1 MTTYSKILNLVS
13 GVARTIDLSNTSNV
27 LGVANLE
34 LLGSTSGHLLQTAS
48 ATTTSYTI
56 VWPDSQGAAS
66 TFLQNDGSGNL
77 SWSPISSSPAISNT
91 FVAGQ
96 SFSANTS
103 YVVRWGMNAL
113 SETTNRVYAADYDT
127 SSYDEFWALGIAMST
142 SGVTAGQNIQVY
154 SFGTYT
160 LGSSD
165 TPFNTVNIGAPVWLT
180 SAGAFSVT
188 APTGTSEADLKIG
201 IIMSTT
207 SIWLDGQ
214 VTGIGNA
221 NGGVPI
227 YPLEVAAG
235 GTGLNSLT
243 PYAVIC
249 GGTGSTT
256 AMQQVSGLGTSGYVL
271 TSNGASALPTW
282 QPGGTSLTFSDSLV
296 NNSGTVTLVNDSA
309 SPGNSKYYGTNSGGT
324 LGYYSIPA
332 SGITQLT
339 GDVTAGPGTGSQV
352 ASLVATS
359 NSTLTTLSAL
369 SLPTSQLSGDISLTS
384 QVSGVLPIANG
395 GTNANSASGAFTNL
409 SPQTTKGDLISY
421 DSAPNRHGVPD
432 DYGSIIADSS
442 QTDGWR
448 NTTYTQTQGKPGKNY
463 IQYADIENNSTTG
476 WTLGTIGTLTNG
488 LPTGS
493 PTFGSGASGNLS
505 IAATSSSIEGVYSLN
520 YVSSAATTQGN
531 MVASSSYA
539 IDAEDQAKVLTVK
552 FYYKAASGASNC
564 NFSGTSSNSFAWALY
579 DVTNSSWLSSAGNF
593 NLIQNSGCGYVTGTC
608 QTNATTANIRLCVY
622 NANAT
627 SGATTITLD
636 GFYVG
641 PQTAPS
647 GPAMGDWIDI
657 SSVITI
663 TGFGSTTNLS
673 CWRRRVGDSYQYRG
687 TFKAGTVAAAPGIIQ
702 LPSTETI
709 DTTKF
714 SSTANVQRVGFCQ
727 DITSSGTATNSYA
740 GNPSDLFYDG
750 STSNQVFLGQQTQS
764 SAYTKRNVNVWADN
778 NDAFTFEFTVPIAGF
793 SSNSVMSSDTDTR
806 VVAFQATHSANVSF
820 STGNP
825 IVLPVVTYD
834 THAGYNASTGLYTV
848 QVTGYYNA
856 SVSGVAPNGSEYF
869 ALYKNTSNYGPYFE
883 VDSSGDPR
891 SGSIDVFCN
900 AGDTLSFRPVSG
912 PSTALAFSAGQL
924 QTIFSISR
932 KSGPAVITATEVTG
946 ARYHASSTS
955 ISGSLAAITYSTK
968 DFDTHAGYSGST
980 YTIPSSGAY
989 QINASAQVSGT
1000 FALNTQTIIQIYRNG
1015 SAISGDQNYAGGV
1028 ETDVFVN
1035 VSDIYPCVAGDTIQV
1050 YLSSGASSAAIVSSN
1065 IYNVFSISKTGRG
1078 A

>member
-463 IQYADIENNSTTG
+463 IRYADFENNSTTG

-505 IAATSSSIEGVYSLN
+505 IATTSSSIEGVYSLN
-520 YVSSAATTQGN
+520 LVSSTATTQGN
-531 MVASSSYA
+531 MLASSSYA

-593 NLIQNSGCGYVTGTC
+593 NLIQSSGCGYVTGTC

-627 SGATTITLD
+627 SGAATLTLD

-657 SSVITI
+657 SSLITI
-663 TGFGSTTNLS
+663 TGFGSTTNGS
-673 CWRRRVGDSYQYRG
+673 HWRRRVGDSYHYRG
-687 TFKAGTVAAAPGIIQ
+687 TFKAGTVAASPGIIQ
-702 LPSTETI
+702 IPSTETI
-709 DTTKF
+709 DTAKF
-714 SSTANVQRVGFCQ
+714 SSTANVQRVGFAQ
-727 DITSSGTATNSYA
+727 DILASAGPTNSYSSA
-740 GNPSDLFYDG
+740 PCDLFYDG
-750 STSNQVFLGQQTQS
+750 STNNQVFFGQQVGS
-764 SAYTKRNVNVWADN
+764 SAYTKRNVSLWGNN
-778 NDAFTFEFTVPIAGF
+778 NDAFAYEFIVPIAGF
-793 SSNSVMSSDTDTR
+793 SSNSVMSNDTDTR
-806 VVAFQATHSANVSF
+806 VVAASYYVSSNTSVGSGVQINFDTKLFDTYAAVTTGASAWKF
-820 STGNP
+820 IAP
-825 IVLPVVTYD
+825 
-834 THAGYNASTGLYTV
+834 
-848 QVTGYYNA
+848 VTGIYNVAA
-856 SVSGVAPNGSEYF
+856 SIRLNNTGVDCSVYKNGSNY
-869 ALYKNTSNYGPYFE
+869 AYIVTSETAGEIN
-883 VDSSGDPR
+883 
-891 SGSIDVFCN
+891 SGSVLVQLN
-900 AGDTLSFRPVSG
+900 AGDFVDIRPDGSVTVDGGAAPYFTSV
-912 PSTALAFSAGQL
+912 
-924 QTIFSISR
+924 SISR
-932 KSGPAVITATEVTG
+932 LSGPAVVAATESVNGLYTDTTGSSIGTSYGTYTFATKVRDTHNAYSSGTLTIPVSGMYHFDTTMVT
-946 ARYHASSTS
+946 ASVVYTAGQAFLIS
-955 ISGSLAAITYSTK
+955 IQRNGSIIAFGQVLADAAIT
-968 DFDTHAGYSGST
+968 D
-980 YTIPSSGAY
+980 PE
-989 QINASAQVSGT
+989 QASASV
-1000 FALNTQTIIQIYRNG
+1000 Y
-1015 SAISGDQNYAGGV
+1015 
-1028 ETDVFVN
+1028 
-1035 VSDIYPCVAGDTIQV
+1035 YPCSAGDTIV
-1050 YLSSGASSAAIVSSN
+1050 VKVLSSVATTGNTTAG
-1065 IYNVFSISKTGRG
+1065 YNNFSWARVGN
-1078 A
+1078 

>member
-332 SGITQLT
+332 NGVTSVALADGSSTPIYSISGSPVTSTGTLTFTLDTQSANT
-339 GDVTAGPGTGSQV
+339 VFAGPNSGSAAQPTFR
-352 ASLVATS
+352 SLVSADIPNNAANTTGTSTNITATS

-384 QVSGVLPIANG
+384 QVSGILPIANG
-395 GTNANSASGAFTNL
+395 GTNASSVTTSPTSTAFAGWDSNKNL
-409 SPQTTKGDLISY
+409 S
-421 DSAPNRHGVPD
+421 A
-432 DYGSIIADSS
+432 
-442 QTDGWR
+442 
-448 NTTYTQTQGKPGKNY
+448 
-463 IQYADIENNSTTG
+463 NNLLMATP
-476 WTLGTIGTLTNG
+476 
-488 LPTGS
+488 LP
-493 PTFGSGASGNLS
+493 LLLL
-505 IAATSSSIEGVYSLN
+505 E
-520 YVSSAATTQGN
+520 
-531 MVASSSYA
+531 
-539 IDAEDQAKVLTVK
+539 
-552 FYYKAASGASNC
+552 
-564 NFSGTSSNSFAWALY
+564 
-579 DVTNSSWLSSAGNF
+579 
-593 NLIQNSGCGYVTGTC
+593 
-608 QTNATTANIRLCVY
+608 RL
-622 NANAT
+622 
-627 SGATTITLD
+627 L
-636 GFYVG
+636 
-641 PQTAPS
+641 
-647 GPAMGDWIDI
+647 
-657 SSVITI
+657 
-663 TGFGSTTNLS
+663 
-673 CWRRRVGDSYQYRG
+673 
-687 TFKAGTVAAAPGIIQ
+687 
-702 LPSTETI
+702 
-709 DTTKF
+709 
-714 SSTANVQRVGFCQ
+714 
-727 DITSSGTATNSYA
+727 
-740 GNPSDLFYDG
+740 
-750 STSNQVFLGQQTQS
+750 
-764 SAYTKRNVNVWADN
+764 
-778 NDAFTFEFTVPIAGF
+778 
-793 SSNSVMSSDTDTR
+793 
-806 VVAFQATHSANVSF
+806 
-820 STGNP
+820 
-825 IVLPVVTYD
+825 
-834 THAGYNASTGLYTV
+834 
-848 QVTGYYNA
+848 
-856 SVSGVAPNGSEYF
+856 
-869 ALYKNTSNYGPYFE
+869 
-883 VDSSGDPR
+883 
-891 SGSIDVFCN
+891 
-900 AGDTLSFRPVSG
+900 
-912 PSTALAFSAGQL
+912 
-924 QTIFSISR
+924 
-932 KSGPAVITATEVTG
+932 
-946 ARYHASSTS
+946 
-955 ISGSLAAITYSTK
+955 
-968 DFDTHAGYSGST
+968 
-980 YTIPSSGAY
+980 
-989 QINASAQVSGT
+989 
-1000 FALNTQTIIQIYRNG
+1000 
-1015 SAISGDQNYAGGV
+1015 
-1028 ETDVFVN
+1028 
-1035 VSDIYPCVAGDTIQV
+1035 
-1050 YLSSGASSAAIVSSN
+1050 
-1065 IYNVFSISKTGRG
+1065 
-1078 A
+1078 